1 MAEPGARCATS
12 QGEGASDT
20 VSVSVGSR
28 DCKVCQVIPCT
39 VRFMAGMQPL
49 PSVLDYCGD
58 KSAVFS
64 TRTVPTQPT
73 VSCPLAHNCRLAL
86 PRIYHLPK
94 HRLLSSGF
102 IAHARTVFTLDSGC
116 VKPVVEEVKN
126 QLFEGTSKWPM
137 AADSRGLADPH
148 YVLEQAD

>member
-1 MAEPGARCATS
+1 MQQVWLS
-12 QGEGASDT
+12 QVHAALHRKVRGASDT
-20 VSVSVGSR
+20 VSVTVARSA
-28 DCKVCQVIPCT
+28 CKVCQIIPCI
-39 VRFMAGMQPL
+39 VRFMAGTQPSQSIL
-49 PSVLDYCGD
+49 FYCGD

-64 TRTVPTQPT
+64 THTVPTQPT

-86 PRIYHLPK
+86 PHIYHLLK
-94 HRLLSSGF
+94 HRLLCSGF
-102 IAHARTVFTLDSGC
+102 IAHAQTVFTLDSGC

-148 YVLEQAD
+148 YVL